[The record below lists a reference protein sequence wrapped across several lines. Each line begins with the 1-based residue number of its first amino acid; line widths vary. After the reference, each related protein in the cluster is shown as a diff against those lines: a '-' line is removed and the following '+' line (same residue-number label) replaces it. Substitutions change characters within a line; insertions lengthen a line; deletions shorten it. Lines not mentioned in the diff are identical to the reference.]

1 MLEES
6 EALSVSP
13 TSTKNSRALRALST
27 NQPIERILT
36 NTSNTTP
43 AKMATAE
50 ETVALLGSMHAT
62 ITHIELSCEKKAA
75 KKRPS
80 VTETSFNSVEV
91 EFPPGP
97 MGLELEP
104 VIISSE
110 RQIGCRVKDF
120 YFGVDHTGIDWET
133 LTSAVKIGDVISH
146 VQKCNVQSAKF
157 ADILN
162 QLRDLKDATRV
173 VTFKNISASCKGDK
187 IVAPTSTMTFRSSYL
202 VTVFLVRE

>member
-1 MLEES
+1 
-6 EALSVSP
+6 
-13 TSTKNSRALRALST
+13 
-27 NQPIERILT
+27 
-36 NTSNTTP
+36 
-43 AKMATAE
+43 MASAATME

-62 ITHIELSCEKKAA
+62 IAHIESSSEKKTA

-120 YFGVDHTGIDWET
+120 YFGIDHTGIDWET
-133 LTSAVKIGDVISH
+133 LTSAVKIGDIISH

-157 ADILN
+157 TDILN
-162 QLRDLKDATRV
+162 QLRDLKDATRI

-187 IVAPTSTMTFRSSYL
+187 TVASTLVMTLLSPSYL
-202 VTVFLVRE
+202 IFLFTAVLISARE